1 MQTTSTAP
9 RRARAALSPDGPD
22 EDGGEDAYRPPRSPG
37 EDRPVPLALKVGLS
51 MSLAH
56 GAALAAGFQTTTWSV
71 LAAAYLA
78 TSPPFATPVAAGKK
92 LAAGAIGIALG
103 VAGAFAAQI
112 LEGAVLV
119 HMGLVGAV
127 AGTLATRSPDYLF
140 AAVVGTIVT
149 FAGSA
154 GGDPL
159 AEVAVRTACL
169 ILIGCAV
176 APVVVFA
183 VERVRRALWHRRRRR
198 DRRRDRRDRGRAAT
212 SRTGG

>member
-1 MQTTSTAP
+1 MLE
-9 RRARAALSPDGPD
+9 RAKAILFPDPHDAEGAD
-22 EDGGEDAYRPPRSPG
+22 GASEDRSGDGGYRPPATPG
-37 EDRPVPLALKVGLS
+37 EDHPVPLALKVGLS

-56 GAALAAGFQTTTWSV
+56 WLALALGFHTTTWSV

-78 TSPPFATPVAAGKK
+78 TSPPFATPVAAAKK
-92 LAAGAIGIALG
+92 LVAAAIGIALG
-103 VAGAFAAQI
+103 VAGAFAAEA
-112 LEGAVLV
+112 LRDLVVL

-127 AGTLATRSPDYLF
+127 AGVLATRSPDYLF

-159 AEVAVRTACL
+159 AEVAVRTASL

-176 APVVVFA
+176 GPAVVFA
-183 VERVRRALWHRRRRR
+183 VERVRRALWHRRR
-198 DRRRDRRDRGRAAT
+198 APA
-212 SRTGG
+212 

>member
-1 MQTTSTAP
+1 MA
-9 RRARAALSPDGPD
+9 RRTENDPSPDEPD
-22 EDGGEDAYRPPRSPG
+22 ESDDAGTSGRDDDYQPPQSPG
-37 EDRPVPLALKVGLS
+37 EDRPVSLALKVGLS

-56 GAALAAGFQTTTWSV
+56 GAALLAGFQITTWAI

-78 TSPPFATPVAAGKK
+78 TSPPFATPVAAAKK
-92 LAAGAIGIALG
+92 MAAAAVGIALG
-103 VAGAFAAQI
+103 VAGAFAAGA
-112 LEGAVLV
+112 LEGMVLL

-149 FAGSA
+149 FSGSA

-169 ILIGCAV
+169 IFIGCAV
-176 APVVVFA
+176 GPAVVFA
-183 VERVRRALWHRRRRR
+183 IERVRRALWRRRRNR
-198 DRRRDRRDRGRAAT
+198 EGGRHHRPAT
-212 SRTGG
+212 S